1 MKRIIFTLIIIN
13 LLTINVHSEE
23 IIDCSK
29 YNKLS
34 KLYIECKAK
43 NIKKK
48 TLSLGKNI
56 VKDTK
61 DYQKKEWS
69 EEKKKLNK
77 AKEKILNY

>member
-1 MKRIIFTLIIIN
+1 VKKIIFILIIVN
-13 LLTINVHSEE
+13 LLSINVHSEE

-29 YNKLS
+29 YTKLS
-34 KLYIECKAK
+34 KFYIECKAN

-69 EEKKKLNK
+69 DEKKKLKK
-77 AKEKILNY
+77 AKEKVLNY